1 MSAVID
7 RLKISKNLCIAA
19 ENTAKSVTVSGD
31 KDALEIL
38 ENHLREQKSDIFM
51 RRLATDKA
59 FHSHHM
65 ESVKWKFMKTIN
77 EKQVIAKPAEMRF
90 FSTTEGKEMNGS
102 ELDDCYWWKNLRHTV
117 LFSQCIEKMM
127 KIGVRNFIEI
137 SPRPVLSNY
146 ITEIGKQNEAKDL
159 TVIQVRFKS
168 NILNA
173 KVGNLETAML
183 KQDDHFYQCTL

>member
-1 MSAVID
+1 MSKKDVLAVID
-7 RLKISKNLCIAA
+7 RLKISEILCIAA

-31 KDALEIL
+31 EDALEKL
-38 ENHLREQKSDIFM
+38 ENHLKEQKSDIFV

-117 LFSQCIEKMM
+117 LFSQCIKKMM

-159 TVIQVRFKS
+159 TVIQVRLKS
-168 NILNA
+168 
-173 KVGNLETAML
+173 
-183 KQDDHFYQCTL
+183 